1 MRRSLRAL
9 CGAGLAVLATACG
22 AEPTLPPAGDLV
34 DGPAPVVIA
43 LPDSVVRA
51 GQVLRVTQANT
62 GTAALMYNHCNR
74 KVDRAVAGGWDRL
87 PPELR
92 LCTAELHTLAPGA
105 SVEVLIDV
113 PADAKP
119 GNHRFALQ
127 FWRDST
133 REVLEA
139 LSPTFRVEG

>member
-1 MRRSLRAL
+1 MRLHFGTL
-9 CGAGLAVLATACG
+9 LGTGLAVLATACS
-22 AEPTLPPAGDLV
+22 AEPTLPPPADLV
-34 DGPAPVVIA
+34 DGPAPVVIT
-43 LPDSVVRA
+43 LPTGVVRA
-51 GQVLRVTQANT
+51 GQVLRITQTNT

-74 KVDRAVAGGWDRL
+74 KVDRAVDTGWDRL

-92 LCTAELHTLAPGA
+92 LCTADLHTLAPGA
-105 SVEVLIDV
+105 SAEVWVDV

-127 FWRDST
+127 FWREST

-139 LSPTFRVEG
+139 VSPTFRVED